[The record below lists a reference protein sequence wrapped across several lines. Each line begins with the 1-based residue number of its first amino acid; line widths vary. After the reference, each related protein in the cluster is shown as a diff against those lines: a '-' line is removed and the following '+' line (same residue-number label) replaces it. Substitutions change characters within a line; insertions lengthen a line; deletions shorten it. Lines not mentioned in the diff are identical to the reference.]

1 MKKAILLFL
10 SVKVVAALFV
20 SCDKKYTCIC
30 KIQNADGS
38 LEDPDAINPVAR
50 SPFKS
55 KTRKEADAN
64 CATMN
69 KTWLNAN
76 GESVVY
82 VCFAD

>member
-10 SVKVVAALFV
+10 SGIIVAASFT
-20 SCDKKYTCIC
+20 SCDKKYTCVC

-38 LEDPDAINPVAR
+38 LEDPDAINPVGR

-55 KTRKEADAN
+55 KTRKEADAH

-69 KTWLNAN
+69 KTWTNAN

>member
-1 MKKAILLFL
+1 MKRVILFFL
-10 SVKVVAALFV
+10 SVIVVATLFT

-38 LEDPDAINPVAR
+38 LEDPDAVTPVGRA
-50 SPFKS
+50 PFKS
-55 KTRKEADAN
+55 KTKKEADAD

-69 KTWLNAN
+69 KTWTNAN
-76 GESVVY
+76 GESVSY